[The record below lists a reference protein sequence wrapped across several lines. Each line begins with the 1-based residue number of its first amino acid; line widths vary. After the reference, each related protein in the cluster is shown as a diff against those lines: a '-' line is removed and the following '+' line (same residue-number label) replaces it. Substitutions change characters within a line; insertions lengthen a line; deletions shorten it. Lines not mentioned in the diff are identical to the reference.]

1 MVIPIII
8 TAVIAYLLG
17 NLNGAVVVSRIVAHE
32 DVRTKGSG
40 NAGLTNFTRNYGAHT
55 SVFVILIDVGKAV
68 AACLIGGL
76 LLKGYGHYADG
87 VALGGLFVILGHD
100 FPALL
105 GFKGGKGSLSGVTVA
120 LMLDW
125 RIGLF
130 VFGIFLL
137 AYALTKYVSLGS
149 VLSSGAFGPIYAV
162 VHWGEGWFPIV
173 VGFVLS
179 ALIVWMHRGNI
190 VRLVKGEERK
200 TNLLGKGKKL

>member
-1 MVIPIII
+1 MVVPVIL

-32 DVRTKGSG
+32 DVRTRGSG

-55 SVFVILIDVGKAV
+55 SVFVILIDVSKAV
-68 AACLIGGL
+68 AACLLGGW
-76 LLKGYGHYADG
+76 LLKGFGHYADG

-105 GFKGGKGSLSGVTVA
+105 GFKGGKGILSGVTVA

-125 RIGLF
+125 RIGLT
-130 VFGIFLL
+130 VFGIFLV
-137 AYALTKYVSLGS
+137 AYAITKYVSLGS
-149 VLSSGAFGPIYAV
+149 VLSAGAFGPIYAV
-162 VHWGEGWFPIV
+162 VHWGEGWFPIC
-173 VGFVLS
+173 VGFALS

-200 TNLLGKGKKL
+200 TNLLGKGKKQ

>member
-1 MVIPIII
+1 MVISIVI
-8 TAVIAYLLG
+8 TTVVAYLLG

-76 LLKGYGHYADG
+76 LLKGYGHYMDG
-87 VALGGLFVILGHD
+87 VALGALFVILGHD

-105 GFKGGKGSLSGVTVA
+105 GFKGGKGILSGVTVA

-130 VFGIFLL
+130 VFGIFLV
-137 AYALTKYVSLGS
+137 AYAITKYVSLGS
-149 VLSSGAFGPIYAV
+149 ILSAGAFGPIYAV
-162 VHWGEGWFPIV
+162 VHWGEGWLPIA
-173 VGFVLS
+173 VGFALS

-190 VRLVKGEERK
+190 VRLMKGEERK
-200 TNLLGKGKKL
+200 TNLLGKGKKQ

>member
-1 MVIPIII
+1 MVVPVIL

-17 NLNGAVVVSRIVAHE
+17 NLNGAVLISRAVAHE

-68 AACLIGGL
+68 AACLLGGL
-76 LLKGYGHYADG
+76 LLKGYGHYMDG

-105 GFKGGKGSLSGVTVA
+105 GFKGGKGILSGVTVA

-162 VHWGEGWFPIV
+162 IHWGEGWFPIC
-173 VGFVLS
+173 VGFALS

-190 VRLVKGEERK
+190 VRLAKGEERK
-200 TNLLGKGKKL
+200 TNLLGKGKKQ

>member
-1 MVIPIII
+1 MVISIVI

-32 DVRTKGSG
+32 DVRTRGSG

-68 AACLIGGL
+68 AACLLGGL
-76 LLKGYGHYADG
+76 LLKGYGHYMDG

-105 GFKGGKGSLSGVTVA
+105 GFKGGKGILSGVTVA

-125 RIGLF
+125 RIGLT

-149 VLSSGAFGPIYAV
+149 ILSAGAFGPIYAV
-162 VHWGEGWFPIV
+162 VHWGEGVFPIA
-173 VGFVLS
+173 VGFALS
-179 ALIVWMHRGNI
+179 TLIVWMHRGNI

-200 TNLLGKGKKL
+200 TNLLGKGKKQ

>member
-1 MVIPIII
+1 MVPAIVI
-8 TAVIAYLLG
+8 TAVVSYLLG
-17 NLNGAVVVSRIVAHE
+17 NLNGAVVVSHLIAHE

-40 NAGLTNFTRNYGAHT
+40 NAGLTNFTRNYGSHT
-55 SVFVILIDVGKAV
+55 SIFVIAIDMGKAILS
-68 AACLIGGL
+68 CLLGGWL
-76 LLKGYGHYADG
+76 LGRYGYYTEG
-87 VALGGLFVILGHD
+87 VALGGCCLILGHD

-105 GFKGGKGSLSGVTVA
+105 GFKGGKGILSGVTVA

-149 VLSSGAFGPIYAV
+149 VLSSGAFGPIYAL
-162 VHWGEGWFPIV
+162 VHWGEGWFPIC
-173 VGFVLS
+173 VGFALS

-190 VRLVKGEERK
+190 VRLAKGEERK
-200 TNLLGKGKKL
+200 TNLLGKGKKQ